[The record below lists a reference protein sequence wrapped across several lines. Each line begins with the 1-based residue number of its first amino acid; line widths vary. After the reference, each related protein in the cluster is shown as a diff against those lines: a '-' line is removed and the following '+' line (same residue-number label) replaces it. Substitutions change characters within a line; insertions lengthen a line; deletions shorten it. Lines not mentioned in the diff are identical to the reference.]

1 MNEMYYTLC
10 TDLCNNEDFRTFEAA
25 YKAYAAYHVSGK
37 KYAALYVYNARTGG
51 EMLFAY
57 KGKFEYV
64 D

>member
-37 KYAALYVYNARTGG
+37 KYAALYVYNART
-51 EMLFAY
+51 FQ
-57 KGKFEYV
+57 FQ
-64 D
+64 